1 MTQASYRVGPMVV
14 VIGLLCLAPGTS
26 ASELTLVPGHPSLQS
41 WLLPERPPYPEGNEP
56 TPARVALGKK
66 LFFDPRLS
74 GDGNMSCAT
83 CHNPMFGWSDGLPT
97 AKGFRS
103 KVLAR
108 ATPSVTNT
116 AYNALQM
123 WDGRKASLEDQAMGP
138 MEASVEMN
146 TDIGKL
152 LEWLKSTTQYSTL
165 FSQAYPGEEIAAAT
179 VSKAIASFERTLVSN
194 DSPFDRWVAG
204 EVAAMTD
211 QQVRGFEIFVDE
223 NKGNCAAC
231 HSAPNFTD
239 DGFHNVGLLS
249 WGDENPDMGRYTE
262 KPVGLM
268 KGAFKT
274 PTLRDIALTAP
285 YFHDGSAA
293 DLMDVLDH
301 YVSGGR
307 VTTNL
312 SPNMKALRLNQQEK
326 RGSGR
331 FSPCTDPTP
340 RGAGVAG
347 VAKCRAGLGGYRA
360 RHQQNIVRQQL
371 TRLSIVRYPS

>member
-1 MTQASYRVGPMVV
+1 M
-14 VIGLLCLAPGTS
+14 
-26 ASELTLVPGHPSLQS
+26 
-41 WLLPERPPYPEGNEP
+41 
-56 TPARVALGKK
+56 
-66 LFFDPRLS
+66 
-74 GDGNMSCAT
+74 
-83 CHNPMFGWSDGLPT
+83 
-97 AKGFRS
+97 
-103 KVLAR
+103 LAR

-223 NKGNCAAC
+223 NKGNCAVC

-326 RGSGR
+326 E
-331 FSPCTDPTP
+331 DL
-340 RGAGVAG
+340 VAFLH
-347 VAKCRAGLGGYRA
+347 ALTQ
-360 RHQQNIVRQQL
+360 RHEAPVLPVLPNVEPALADIERD
-371 TRLSIVRYPS
+371 TNKTLSANN